1 MRRLIVL
8 LVLCVF
14 VLSGYFL
21 VRRSGG
27 DVVEAFNHTN
37 LIPYE
42 AVAGQYLEPKI

>member
-1 MRRLIVL
+1 MRWLIVL

-21 VRRSGG
+21 VRRSG